1 MAFLRLR
8 RPQVDGHTGRGTPAA
23 LEVLEAGL
31 RPDFRRALVAGV
43 LALTALAVG
52 SNLGGLHAP
61 ELHTKLIVIGLA
73 VVFAFLGLVTA
84 RSIANQVA
92 RAASHASSGAAS
104 TTKVLCLLVG
114 YLVVFLG
121 TLGLLTI
128 PLQQLLVGGALTGVI
143 VGIAAQQPLSNLFAG
158 LVLLIARP
166 IAVGQWVC
174 IHSGALG
181 GPLEGSVVEMG
192 LIYTTF
198 STEHEILHI
207 PNSGLLNSAIR
218 APTIPNSEHT
228 QPTGN
233 GSHPLSR
240 SVDGSADRH
249 PHCA

>member
-1 MAFLRLR
+1 M
-8 RPQVDGHTGRGTPAA
+8 
-23 LEVLEAGL
+23 EAGL
-31 RPDFRRALVAGV
+31 RLNFRRALAAGM
-43 LALTALAVG
+43 LALAALAIG

-61 ELHTKLIVIGLA
+61 ELHTRLIVIGLA
-73 VVFAFLGLVTA
+73 VVFAFFGLVTV

-92 RAASHASSGAAS
+92 RAASRASIGAAS

-114 YLVVFLG
+114 YLVVCLG
-121 TLGLLTI
+121 TLGVLTI

-166 IAVGQWVC
+166 VAVGQWVC

-207 PNSGLLNSAIR
+207 PNSGLLNAALR
-218 APTIPNSEHT
+218 APTTPNAPPT
-228 QPTGN
+228 PPTGT
-233 GSHPLSR
+233 GLTR
-240 SVDGSADRH
+240 
-249 PHCA
+249 

>member
-1 MAFLRLR
+1 M
-8 RPQVDGHTGRGTPAA
+8 AA
-23 LEVLEAGL
+23 L
-31 RPDFRRALVAGV
+31 AL
-43 LALTALAVG
+43 G

-73 VVFAFLGLVTA
+73 VVFAFFGLVTV

-92 RAASHASSGAAS
+92 RAASRASIGAAS

-114 YLVVFLG
+114 YLVVCLG
-121 TLGLLTI
+121 TLGVLTI

-166 IAVGQWVC
+166 VAVGQWVC

-207 PNSGLLNSAIR
+207 PNSGLLNAALR
-218 APTIPNSEHT
+218 APTTPNT
-228 QPTGN
+228 PATPAN
-233 GSHPLSR
+233 KDGSHPVSR
-240 SVDGSADRH
+240 
-249 PHCA
+249 